1 MTATQDTWLEL
12 RRGSKSG
19 PVVFSGTL
27 PAGKH
32 LRVSGPRIWARFAA
46 AGHADVTL
54 DGRKLA
60 LMGTVERL
68 FTATAR

>member
-1 MTATQDTWLEL
+1 VTARQDTWLEL

-19 PVVFSGTL
+19 PVVFSWIL

-46 AGHADVTL
+46 ARNADVTV
-54 DGRKLA
+54 DGSRVP

-68 FTATAR
+68 FTAATR